1 MRRGSYT
8 VVKLESCPENSA
20 HNGAPADPAAMSVP
34 SVSSL
39 ERLATPPRIEANAGW
54 RYASECEEGRSPT
67 AVRATSDEQRW
78 RPPSSTRLQKV
89 PAEDEAKRQAPSN
102 QEALSAEFLE
112 QTSTMHRRALIE
124 LQSTL
129 SQKASASYFDDNYSA
144 AAACFLQAL
153 HVADKCNA
161 PADARAVLRFNYGAC
176 QHGRNRFDDAVEA
189 YESSLALFHACR
201 PSNAFSRWWVGE
213 LLQTR
218 IAHIERMQALA
229 RRGEMPR
236 RGEFLDCAGELR
248 HDGRKH
254 CQ

>member
-1 MRRGSYT
+1 MW
-8 VVKLESCPENSA
+8 
-20 HNGAPADPAAMSVP
+20 
-34 SVSSL
+34 
-39 ERLATPPRIEANAGW
+39 ATPPPIETNVGW
-54 RYASECEEGRSPT
+54 RYAAECEEGRSPT
-67 AVRATSDEQRW
+67 AVLATSDEQMW
-78 RPPSSTRLQKV
+78 LPANSTRLEAPKAQ
-89 PAEDEAKRQAPSN
+89 EDEAKRQAPSN
-102 QEALSAEFLE
+102 LDAQALSADFLA
-112 QTSTMHRRALIE
+112 QTSTLCRRALIE

-129 SQKASASYFDDNYSA
+129 SLKASAWYFDDNYA
-144 AAACFLQAL
+144 AAAVSFLQAL

-176 QHGRNRFDDAVEA
+176 LHGRSRFDDAVEA

-236 RGEFLDCAGELR
+236 RGEFLDSAGELR

>member
-89 PAEDEAKRQAPSN
+89 PAEDEAKRQALSN

-129 SQKASASYFDDNYSA
+129 SQKASASYFDDNYA
-144 AAACFLQAL
+144 
-153 HVADKCNA
+153 
-161 PADARAVLRFNYGAC
+161 
-176 QHGRNRFDDAVEA
+176 
-189 YESSLALFHACR
+189 
-201 PSNAFSRWWVGE
+201 
-213 LLQTR
+213 QTR
-218 IAHIERMQALA
+218 IDHIERMQALA

-236 RGEFLDCAGELR
+236 RGEFLDSAGELR

-254 CQ
+254 SQY